1 MIYSWLSV
9 QLSYTVS
16 WEAEKFKSILFPP
29 QMTSNRAG
37 LAGDGFF
44 LNLGNVLL
52 SLCQPFLDPQS
63 SKLTRIDPR
72 YCITPATVDTISQ
85 EGTTVHLCGLQAE
98 TKLCPPESEG
108 KVIFQWI
115 RRVSQ
120 WLVSPSAPFTLCSI
134 LLGLPIYVQ
143 RPGTYKFGTGIP
155 VRVILGASTRTNTI
169 IYIVL
174 CNCNLVFMRATS
186 LSIWYCKVI
195 PSWNKD
201 FILFF
206 STPYQKLSEM

>member
-1 MIYSWLSV
+1 LSRCIFYKIIGGIWMIYSWLSV

-16 WEAEKFKSILFPP
+16 WEAEKFKYILFSP

-85 EGTTVHLCGLQAE
+85 EGTTVHLRGLQAE

-115 RRVSQ
+115 RRMSH
-120 WLVSPSAPFTLCSI
+120 WLVSPSAPFTLSQFCSDY
-134 LLGLPIYVQ
+134 LF
-143 RPGTYKFGTGIP
+143 TYKGRARINL
-155 VRVILGASTRTNTI
+155 VRVYPGLQINIWLDRTFVRSLLILVGHN
-169 IYIVL
+169 L
-174 CNCNLVFMRATS
+174 NLVGQ
-186 LSIWYCKVI
+186 K
-195 PSWNKD
+195 P
-201 FILFF
+201 
-206 STPYQKLSEM
+206 TPLNLVGHI

>member
-16 WEAEKFKSILFPP
+16 WEEEKFKSILFSP

-85 EGTTVHLCGLQAE
+85 EGTTVHLHGLQAE

-115 RRVSQ
+115 RRMSH

-134 LLGLPIYVQ
+134 LLELPTVF
-143 RPGTYKFGTGIP
+143 TYKGRERINL
-155 VRVILGASTRTNTI
+155 VRV
-169 IYIVL
+169 Y
-174 CNCNLVFMRATS
+174 
-186 LSIWYCKVI
+186 
-195 PSWNKD
+195 
-201 FILFF
+201 
-206 STPYQKLSEM
+206 LSEWIFKANSQTACL